1 MMPLLVFRERVKSF
15 YQRHDIYINPA
26 VKFIFAMVSFLAIN
40 QEIGFDSRLKAFPV
54 VLALALLSAFTPS
67 AIMVL
72 IATFMA
78 ALHVYYASPIL
89 SILVIILL
97 MILYFLFARF
107 TPRYGYVVLAIPIL
121 YFLKI
126 PYVMPIL
133 LGIIGTPVAII
144 STICGVLVY
153 YIIQLVK
160 TAVNVQINPS
170 VDDVL
175 KLYTDVIDGL
185 MNNKQMIMTIVIFTI
200 ILLVVYYVRRMKFDY
215 AFEISI
221 AAGALTSVLGFLVS
235 DIILDKSEQILAMIL
250 GTIVS
255 GAIVYVV
262 HFFKLTLDYTGV
274 EHAQFEDDVYYYYVK
289 AVPKITIT
297 TPQMKVKHINVK
309 NVSREVSKTS
319 YHSRDVDEEEYD
331 EDEGVYTDSESL
343 EDFDYNNTT
352 KANRKNRMDE

>member
-26 VKFIFAMVSFLAIN
+26 VKFIFAFVAFLVIN
-40 QEIGFDSRLKAFPV
+40 QEIGFDSRLKALPV
-54 VLALALLSAFTPS
+54 VFALALLSAFTPS

-72 IATFMA
+72 IATAMA

-97 MILYFLFARF
+97 MVIYFMFARF

-121 YFLKI
+121 YSLKI

-133 LGIIGTPVAII
+133 LGIVGTPIAIV
-144 STICGVLVY
+144 STVCGVLVY

-160 TAVNVQINPS
+160 TAVNVQVNPS

-200 ILLVVYYVRRMKFDY
+200 ILLVVYYVRKMKFDY

-221 AAGALTSVLGFLVS
+221 AAGALTSILGFLVS

-250 GTIVS
+250 GTIAS

-262 HFFKLTLDYTGV
+262 HFFKLTLDYSGV

-289 AVPKITIT
+289 AVPKVTIT

-309 NVSREVSKTS
+309 SVSQELSKTG
-319 YHSRDVDEEEYD
+319 YHNHSVEEEDYD
-331 EDEGVYTDSESL
+331 EDEDAYSGNESL

-352 KANRKNRMDE
+352 KAKRNNRMDE

>member
-331 EDEGVYTDSESL
+331 EDEDVYTDSESL

>member
-1 MMPLLVFRERVKSF
+1 MMPLLVFRERVKNF

-26 VKFIFAMVSFLAIN
+26 VKFIFALISFIAIN
-40 QEIGFDSRLKAFPV
+40 QEIGFDSRLKSLPV

-72 IATFMA
+72 IATAMV

-89 SILVIILL
+89 SILVIILF

-121 YFLKI
+121 FFLKI

-133 LGIIGTPVAII
+133 LGIVATPVSMVA
-144 STICGVLVY
+144 TVCGVAVY

-160 TAVNVQINPS
+160 TAVNVQVNPS

-185 MNNKQMIMTIVIFTI
+185 MNNRQMIMTIVIFTI
-200 ILLVVYYVRRMKFDY
+200 ILLVVYYVRRMRFDY

-221 AAGALTSVLGFLVS
+221 AAGALTSVLGFLIS
-235 DIILDKSEQILAMIL
+235 DIILDKSDQILAMIL

-289 AVPKITIT
+289 AVPKVTIT

-309 NVSREVSKTS
+309 RDSQEALKSGYRN
-319 YHSRDVDEEEYD
+319 RDVED
-331 EDEGVYTDSESL
+331 EDYEEDEDSYSDHDNL

-352 KANRKNRMDE
+352 KDIRKNRVDK

>member
-1 MMPLLVFRERVKSF
+1 MMPLLVFRERVKNF
-15 YQRHDIYINPA
+15 YQSHDIYINPA
-26 VKFIFAMVSFLAIN
+26 VKFIFAFISFIAIN
-40 QEIGFDSRLKAFPV
+40 QEIGFDSRLKSLPV
-54 VLALALLSAFTPS
+54 VLALAILSAFTPS

-72 IATFMA
+72 IATAMA

-97 MILYFLFARF
+97 LILYFLFARF
-107 TPRYGYVVLAIPIL
+107 TPRYGYVVLAVPIL
-121 YFLKI
+121 FFLKI
-126 PYVMPIL
+126 PYVIPIL
-133 LGIIGTPVAII
+133 LGIIATPIAIV
-144 STICGVLVY
+144 STVCGVVVY

-160 TAVNVQINPS
+160 TAVNVQVNPS

-185 MNNKQMIMTIVIFTI
+185 MNNKQMIMTIVIFAL

-221 AAGALTSVLGFLVS
+221 AAGALTSILGFLIN
-235 DIILDKSEQILAMIL
+235 DIILDKSEQIFAMIL
-250 GTIVS
+250 GTLVS

-262 HFFKLTLDYTGV
+262 HFFKLTLDYSGV

-289 AVPKITIT
+289 AVPKVSIT
-297 TPQMKVKHINVK
+297 TPQRKVKHINVK
-309 NVSREVSKTS
+309 SVSQEVAKAG
-319 YHSRDVDEEEYD
+319 HRSRDVEEEYD
-331 EDEGVYTDSESL
+331 EDDDAYSDNDNA

-352 KANRKNRMDE
+352 KAGRKNGMDE

>member
-26 VKFIFAMVSFLAIN
+26 MKFVFAVISFIAIN
-40 QEIGFDSRLKAFPV
+40 QEIGFDSRLKSIPV
-54 VLALALLSAFTPS
+54 VMVLALISAFTPS

-72 IATFMA
+72 IATAMV
-78 ALHVYYASPIL
+78 ALHVFSASPIL
-89 SILVIILL
+89 SILVIILF
-97 MILYFLFARF
+97 MIIYFLFARF
-107 TPRYGYVVLAIPIL
+107 TPRYGYVILAIPIL

-133 LGIIGTPVAII
+133 LGIVATPIAIV
-144 STICGVLVY
+144 STVCGVLVY

-185 MNNKQMIMTIVIFTI
+185 MSNKQMIMTIVIFAT

-255 GAIVYVV
+255 GAIVYIV
-262 HFFKLTLDYTGV
+262 HFFKLTLDYSGV

-289 AVPKITIT
+289 AVPKVTIT

-309 NVSREVSKTS
+309 SVSQ
-319 YHSRDVDEEEYD
+319 DVAKSGYRHNDSEDEEYD
-331 EDEGVYTDSESL
+331 EDDDSYPDGDNL
-343 EDFDYNNTT
+343 EDFEYNNAA
-352 KANRKNRMDE
+352 KSIRKNRMDQ

>member
-26 VKFIFAMVSFLAIN
+26 VKFIFAFVSFLVIN
-40 QEIGFDSRLKAFPV
+40 QEIGFDSRLKALPV
-54 VLALALLSAFTPS
+54 VFALALLCAFTPS

-72 IATFMA
+72 IATAMT

-97 MILYFLFARF
+97 MIIYFMFARF

-121 YFLKI
+121 YSLKI

-133 LGIIGTPVAII
+133 LGIVGTPVAIV
-144 STICGVLVY
+144 STVCGVLVY

-160 TAVNVQINPS
+160 TAVNVQVNPS

-185 MNNKQMIMTIVIFTI
+185 MNNKQMIMTIVIFAI
-200 ILLVVYYVRRMKFDY
+200 ILLVVYYVRKMKFDY

-221 AAGALTSVLGFLVS
+221 AAGALTSILGFLVS

-255 GAIVYVV
+255 AAIVYVV
-262 HFFKLTLDYTGV
+262 HFFKLTLDYSGV

-289 AVPKITIT
+289 AVPKVTIT

-309 NVSREVSKTS
+309 GVSQELSKTA
-319 YHSRDVDEEEYD
+319 YHDHNVEDEDYDEEEDAYS
-331 EDEGVYTDSESL
+331 GNESL
-343 EDFDYNNTT
+343 DDFDYNNTT
-352 KANRKNRMDE
+352 KAKRKNRMDE

>member
-26 VKFIFAMVSFLAIN
+26 MKFIFAFISFVAIN
-40 QEIGFDSRLKAFPV
+40 QEIGFDSRLKAIPV

-72 IATFMA
+72 IATAMA

-97 MILYFLFARF
+97 MIIYFLFARF

-133 LGIIGTPVAII
+133 LGIIATPVAIV
-144 STICGVLVY
+144 STVCGVLVY

-160 TAVNVQINPS
+160 TAVNVQVNPS

-175 KLYTDVIDGL
+175 KLYTDVIDGI
-185 MNNKQMIMTIVIFTI
+185 MNNKQMIMTIVIFTL

-221 AAGALTSVLGFLVS
+221 AAGALTSVLGFLIS

-262 HFFKLTLDYTGV
+262 HFFKLTLDYSGV

-289 AVPKITIT
+289 AVPKVTIT

-309 NVSREVSKTS
+309 NVSQGVAKSGYRNS
-319 YHSRDVDEEEYD
+319 DVDEEEYD
-331 EDEGVYTDSESL
+331 EDDEAYSDNDNA

-352 KANRKNRMDE
+352 KANRKNGLDE

>member
-1 MMPLLVFRERVKSF
+1 MMPLLVFRERVKNF
-15 YQRHDIYINPA
+15 YQGHDIYINPA
-26 VKFIFAMVSFLAIN
+26 VKFIFALISFIAIN
-40 QEIGFDSRLKAFPV
+40 SEIGFDSRLKSIPV
-54 VLALALLSAFTPS
+54 VLALALISAFTPS

-72 IATFMA
+72 IATAMA

-133 LGIIGTPVAII
+133 LGIIATPIAIV
-144 STICGVLVY
+144 STVCGVMVY

-160 TAVNVQINPS
+160 TAVNVQVNPS

-185 MNNKQMIMTIVIFTI
+185 MNNKQMIMSIVIFAL
-200 ILLVVYYVRRMKFDY
+200 ILLVVFYVRRMKFDY

-221 AAGALTSVLGFLVS
+221 AAGVLTSVLGFLVS
-235 DIILDKSEQILAMIL
+235 DIILDKSEQILAML
-250 GTIVS
+250 FGTIIS

-262 HFFKLTLDYTGV
+262 HFFKLTLDYSGV

-289 AVPKITIT
+289 AVPKVTVT

-309 NVSREVSKTS
+309 KVSGEMAKAGFRRQDAE
-319 YHSRDVDEEEYD
+319 DEDYD
-331 EDEGVYTDSESL
+331 EDEDSYSEQL
-343 EDFDYNNTT
+343 EDYNYGK
-352 KANRKNRMDE
+352 KAIKSERKNGIDD

>member
-1 MMPLLVFRERVKSF
+1 MMPLLVFRERVKNF

-26 VKFIFAMVSFLAIN
+26 VKFIFALISFIAIN
-40 QEIGFDSRLKAFPV
+40 NEIGFDARLKSIPV
-54 VLALALLSAFTPS
+54 VLGLALISAFTPS

-72 IATFMA
+72 IATVMI

-107 TPRYGYVVLAIPIL
+107 TPRYGYAVLAVPIL

-133 LGIIGTPVAII
+133 LGIVATPIAIV
-144 STICGVLVY
+144 STVCGVAVY

-160 TAVNVQINPS
+160 AAVNVQVNPS

-185 MNNKQMIMTIVIFTI
+185 MNNKQMVMSIVIFAL
-200 ILLVVYYVRRMKFDY
+200 ILLVVYYVRRMRFDY

-221 AAGALTSVLGFLVS
+221 AAGVLTSILGFLVS
-235 DIILDKSEQILAMIL
+235 DIILDKSEQILAMIF
-250 GTIVS
+250 GTIIS
-255 GAIVYVV
+255 GALVYIV
-262 HFFKLTLDYTGV
+262 HFFKLTLDYSGV

-289 AVPKITIT
+289 AVPKVTVT

-309 NVSREVSKTS
+309 KVSTEMERAALRRQDTE
-319 YHSRDVDEEEYD
+319 DADYD
-331 EDEGVYTDSESL
+331 EDEE
-343 EDFDYNNTT
+343 E
-352 KANRKNRMDE
+352 

>member
-26 VKFIFAMVSFLAIN
+26 VKFIFAFISFIAIN
-40 QEIGFDSRLKAFPV
+40 QEIGFDSRLKSLPV
-54 VLALALLSAFTPS
+54 VMALALLSAFTPS

-89 SILVIILL
+89 SILVIILF
-97 MILYFLFARF
+97 MIIYFLFARF

-121 YFLKI
+121 FFLKI
-126 PYVMPIL
+126 PYAMPIL
-133 LGIIGTPVAII
+133 LGIIASPVAVV
-144 STICGVLVY
+144 SSVCGVLVF

-160 TAVNVQINPS
+160 TAVNVQVNPS

-185 MNNKQMIMTIVIFTI
+185 MNNKQMIMTIVIFTA

-221 AAGALTSVLGFLVS
+221 AAGALTSVLGFLIS

-262 HFFKLTLDYTGV
+262 QFFKLTLDYSGV

-289 AVPKITIT
+289 AVPKVSIT

-309 NVSREVSKTS
+309 SVSQEVAKTG
-319 YHSRDVDEEEYD
+319 YRHHDTDEEEYD
-331 EDEGVYTDSESL
+331 EDEDVYSENDSL
-343 EDFDYNNTT
+343 EDFNYNNTT
-352 KANRKNRMDE
+352 KENRKNRIDD